1 MDMIQA
7 SLDVSGPDQQER
19 VFLDPKGLLIG
30 RSSTCDLTLPNGQ
43 VSRHHARIFQGPFG
57 RWIVEDLNSGQGVW
71 VEGQRVQARALLPG
85 ENIRIG
91 PYCLTLL
98 QETSRRVEADPAA
111 RSTSTSLAEDLKT
124 EIIAGRPESVTML
137 SAGRLKQLNEIT
149 DRLAAR
155 AGPSDLYSELCR
167 SLAAS
172 PHAAALVLRLSEVPD
187 EQDAIPETLA
197 CHVAGAAGPGGASG
211 GLRLSRRVLEAV
223 RAENRAVMA
232 GNVRL
237 SEDDMELT
245 LIDKSRPRT
254 VACAP
259 LTDSAQVDDVLYV
272 DVPSDE
278 AGADFLDFIQAAARQ
293 VNFARKSLLLAE
305 ANAERRV
312 LDQQIEL
319 ARQIQVRLMPSRVEG
334 IPGVDV
340 AFRYEPAMWVGGDY
354 CDMWR
359 LEDGRL
365 AFAVGDVSG
374 KGLPA
379 AMVMANLHAALRN
392 TMSFCMQPAQV
403 LQHITR
409 YLCRHTPGSMFV
421 TLVLGLF
428 EPASGQLEYVNAGH
442 ILPFVVSPDGTVS
455 QLGEP
460 RHPPL
465 GITESVFET
474 DTIPLA
480 AGEALV
486 VVTDGITEAGDL
498 DSGMFGTEGL
508 REILAAAGPA
518 PSDQIV
524 ASVAE
529 TAADFRQPLPQQD
542 DVTVFAM
549 RRLPDA

>member
-1 MDMIQA
+1 MTHAI
-7 SLDVSGPDQQER
+7 LKVSGPDLER
-19 VFLDPKGLLIG
+19 RVSLDPRGLLVG
-30 RSSTCDLTLPNGQ
+30 RSSGCDLALPNGE
-43 VSRHHARIFQGPFG
+43 VSRQHARLFQDPFG
-57 RWIVEDLNSGQGVW
+57 RWIIEDLNSRPGVW
-71 VEGQRVQARALLPG
+71 VEGRRIEARALLVG
-85 ENIRIG
+85 EKITIG
-91 PYCLTLL
+91 PYCLTLV
-98 QETSRRVEADPAA
+98 QEPDRRIAADPAA
-111 RSTSTSLAEDLKT
+111 FSTQAYVAEDSKT
-124 EIIAGRPESVTML
+124 EIIAARPESVTAL
-137 SAGRLKQLNEIT
+137 SSGRLKQLNEIT
-149 DRLAAR
+149 DRLVSR
-155 AGPSDLYSELCR
+155 AGPSDLYPELCR
-167 SLAAS
+167 CLAA
-172 PHAAALVLRLSEVPD
+172 PPKAAALVLRLPDVPG
-187 EQDAIPETLA
+187 EQSTKPETLA
-197 CHVAGAAGPGGASG
+197 CHIAGVQGTQAGAATGM
-211 GLRLSRRVLEAV
+211 RLSHRVLEAV
-223 RAENRAVMA
+223 RSENRAVMA

-237 SEDDMELT
+237 AEEQMELT
-245 LIDKSRPRT
+245 LIDQARPRT
-254 VACAP
+254 VVCAP
-259 LTDSAQVDDVLYV
+259 VTDGAPVDDVLYA

-278 AGADFLDFIQAAARQ
+278 AGADFLDFIQAIARQ
-293 VNFARKSLLLAE
+293 VNFVRKSLLLAE

-374 KGLPA
+374 HGLGA

-392 TMSFCMQPAQV
+392 TMSFCTQPGQI

-409 YLCRHTPGSMFV
+409 YLCRHTPGNVFV

-428 EPASGQLEYVNAGH
+428 DPASGQLEYVNAGH
-442 ILPFVVSPDGTVS
+442 ILPFVVSLDGTVS

-474 DTIPLA
+474 DTILLA

-486 VVTDGITEAGDL
+486 VVTDGITEAGDP
-498 DSGMFGTEGL
+498 DSGMFGTERL

-518 PSDQIV
+518 PSNQIV

>member
-1 MDMIQA
+1 MIQA
-7 SLDVSGPDQQER
+7 SVDVSGPDQQEQ
-19 VFLDPKGLLIG
+19 VSLDPKGLLIG

-43 VSRHHARIFQGPFG
+43 VSRHHARIFQDPFG
-57 RWIVEDLNSGQGVW
+57 RWIVEDLDSRQGVR

-91 PYCLTLL
+91 PYCLALL
-98 QETSRRVEADPAA
+98 QKTSRRVEADPTA

-124 EIIAGRPESVTML
+124 EIIFGRPESVTTL

-187 EQDAIPETLA
+187 GQDAVPETLA
-197 CHVAGAAGPGGASG
+197 CHVAGAAGSGGASG

-223 RAENRAVMA
+223 RTENGAVMA
-232 GNVRL
+232 ANVRL

-374 KGLPA
+374 HGLGA

-392 TMSFCMQPAQV
+392 TMSFCTQPGQV

-409 YLCRHTPGSMFV
+409 YLCRHTPGNMFV

-428 EPASGQLEYVNAGH
+428 DPTSGQLEYVNAGH

-455 QLGEP
+455 KLGEP

-480 AGEALV
+480 TGETLV
-486 VVTDGITEAGDL
+486 VVTDGITEAGDR
-498 DSGMFGTEGL
+498 DSGMFGTERL